1 MKKKIRT
8 KLGVLFAL
16 ILVAALV
23 PSGAAGEES
32 RSRDGT
38 QPDNE
43 KTATRG
49 VLDIDPW
56 SVDGGGGAASGGTF
70 AIVAAVGQHDTGLAN
85 ACGRVLDG
93 GVWSSSVDLQPLFC
107 DGFDSAGTGNWDI
120 VYPTMAQPIDDNQTL
135 GGE

>member
-1 MKKKIRT
+1 MKKRSM
-8 KLGVLFAL
+8 
-16 ILVAALV
+16 AALYV
-23 PSGAAGEES
+23 FLALTLIAATGPPGVSGEELKPPD
-32 RSRDGT
+32 RA
-38 QPDNE
+38 QPQTE
-43 KTATRG
+43 EPAARG
-49 VLDIDPW
+49 VLDITPW

-107 DGFDSAGTGNWDI
+107 DGFESTGTGSWSSVNPLTG
-120 VYPTMAQPIDDNQTL
+120 PTLNSQTS